1 MPVETRVETRVVQ
14 GRDRATNRGIV
25 SAHRVASIDLITS
38 GSDSVEMRLEAVVV
52 PVGDVDRAKTFY
64 RAAGFVEDLD
74 YASGDAFRVVQ
85 FTPPGSAASIVF
97 GVGVTSARSGSV
109 EGLVLGVP
117 DIQAARHA
125 LLARGIDISD
135 LFHDEGGVFCRVS
148 PSHRVL
154 GPDPDGRGHATFA
167 RFRDPDGNVWIIQ
180 GVRHVESRL

>member
-64 RAAGFVEDLD
+64 RAAGFVEDVD

-125 LLARGIDISD
+125 LLARGIDVSD

-154 GPDPDGRGHATFA
+154 GPDPGGRGHATFA
-167 RFRDPDGNVWIIQ
+167 RFRDPDGNAWIIQ